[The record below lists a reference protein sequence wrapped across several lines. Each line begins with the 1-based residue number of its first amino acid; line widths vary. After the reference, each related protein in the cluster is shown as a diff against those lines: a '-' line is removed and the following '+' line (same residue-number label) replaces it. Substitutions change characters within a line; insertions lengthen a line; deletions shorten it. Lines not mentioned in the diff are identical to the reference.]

1 MASFDDSAWDLP
13 LDYTCFIDD
22 AASADFSWVNHS
34 SSFDIDFSQTSCA
47 PQEQESS
54 VKEPSRKRGRTDGC
68 SKTGTKACRERLRR
82 EKLNDRHAIVLSKYL
97 CGTVMW
103 LFRISFF
110 FAHSWSSFLDLST
123 TLEPGRAAK
132 TDKLAIL
139 TDAIRVV
146 NQLRTEAKEYKE
158 ENKKL
163 QEEIE
168 SLKAEKNEVREE
180 KQMLKAEKEKMEQ
193 QLKAMAVPSSGLMPP
208 YPAAYHAVPN
218 KMALYPSYGMFPMWH
233 YLPPSTRDTSRD
245 HELRPPAA

>member
-22 AASADFSWVNHS
+22 AASTDFSWVNHS

-54 VKEPSRKRGRTDGC
+54 VKETSRKRGRTDGY
-68 SKTGTKACRERLRR
+68 SKTGTKAYRERLRR
-82 EKLNDRHAIVLSKYL
+82 EKLND
-97 CGTVMW
+97 
-103 LFRISFF
+103 
-110 FAHSWSSFLDLST
+110 SFLDLST
-123 TLEPGRAAK
+123 TLVPGRAAK

-146 NQLRTEAKEYKE
+146 NQLLTEAKEYKE

-168 SLKAEKNEVREE
+168 SLKAEKNELREE

-193 QLKAMAVPSSGLMPP
+193 QFKAMAVPSSGLMPP
-208 YPAAYHAVPN
+208 YPAAYHAAAN

-233 YLPPSTRDTSRD
+233 YLPPSTLDTSRD